1 MTEQTTA
8 DNPSPIGNRCSEEP
22 SIRAVSAGKAIIKA
36 EGIKATIVTNSNAC
50 VTFNRA
56 DLLLPLDNWIEATTE
71 HPAPTISPIP
81 VKSISKGTQIFTAAI
96 PSLPTPCPTNIPSIA
111 VTADILSIPSNV
123 GTKYFRNNVNT
134 FSVLKSIASLFMF
147 NYIYRL
153 LSCPKAKKCRIK

>member
-1 MTEQTTA
+1 MLVSHSTEQTCFASRQLDRSDHRT
-8 DNPSPIGNRCSEEP
+8 PG
-22 SIRAVSAGKAIIKA
+22 
-36 EGIKATIVTNSNAC
+36 TNHKPDS
-50 VTFNRA
+50 R
-56 DLLLPLDNWIEATTE
+56 
-71 HPAPTISPIP
+71 
-81 VKSISKGTQIFTAAI
+81 KSISKGTQIFTAAI